1 MTAWGQALSKFWDV
15 SLFFDAQPLKLVG
28 EASCCQRTGTHW
40 RPDAYS
46 RLRTKI
52 TSYFPKSFSTITP
65 DCSFCNTATAC
76 CHNCSPLWDFRFL
89 VKCDWFCTWLPV
101 VSWLQKE
108 TLGVPAEQMSCFVGG
123 ISAVKHKCRFLQL
136 WGKLEEKLFAVCSSL
151 ASMCWCIWKLVME
164 NVEFIWL
171 RVMWIHDTACMQ
183 LQPGMQIDFYTK
195 PLLTRSLRG
204 WSRAPWS

>member
-1 MTAWGQALSKFWDV
+1 MSSRSASISRNETCSIWGKKKKTFWKVCPQLYHPTQLSQDWKGMCLSMTAWGQALSKFWDV

-123 ISAVKHKCRFLQL
+123 YLLWNTSVASCSSGANLKRNFLQ
-136 WGKLEEKLFAVCSSL
+136 FAH
-151 ASMCWCIWKLVME
+151 
-164 NVEFIWL
+164 
-171 RVMWIHDTACMQ
+171 R
-183 LQPGMQIDFYTK
+183 
-195 PLLTRSLRG
+195 
-204 WSRAPWS
+204 